1 MKKNHLSLLGIGPLY
16 VITIVL
22 ITFAGIM
29 LSYKN
34 IIPYIDFNNFKVV
47 FVALGVLTIILGVFI
62 WIRAV
67 VCDKLDKHIIENKLL
82 INGIFA
88 YVRNPVYSA
97 FMFVCTGAIFI
108 YGNILLFILPLVYW
122 GYMTVLLKHTEE
134 IWLKS
139 LYGEEY
145 IQYCNKVNRCIP
157 FFKK

>member
-47 FVALGVLTIILGVFI
+47 FVAFGVLTIILGIFI

-97 FMFVCTGAIFI
+97 FMLVCTGAIFI

-134 IWLKS
+134 IW
-139 LYGEEY
+139 
-145 IQYCNKVNRCIP
+145 I
-157 FFKK
+157 KKPIWRGICTILQ